1 MNLVKEEGHLYW
13 IFTVTLIKMSINDE
27 NHELVFLIEKDKDG
41 LFQKCASNYMNKPG
55 IISVPKSFEDLIYGP

>member
-1 MNLVKEEGHLYW
+1 
-13 IFTVTLIKMSINDE
+13 MSINDE
-27 NHELVFLIEKDKDG
+27 NHELVFLIEKDKGG